1 MKAISKRAT
10 YIVLCLVAFAGI
22 ATVGVAGPGAA
33 SAETADSASSLPPET
48 CLRQLREA
56 RIARMNDD
64 QVGELGLLRGAR
76 ESCSEDLSTMMALL
90 DFHQRK
96 PLPPEELNQLAGA
109 VRKRL
114 GDSELSLPMGVLF
127 QLALDPEISEE
138 VLRLLVDTLQRRSE
152 NQSEPE
158 LDLLLVQTE
167 LKTRLG
173 DREGAYQDL
182 LRLWRLTG
190 DRDLEWKLTSLAA
203 SQEHWKV
210 VIEILEGKT
219 STDSSLLR
227 HRYLV
232 ALARGGSYEKLKS
245 ELDATTAKV
254 VSTEEVSAEVNVVES
269 RAVGVGWFADTLRT
283 IAWSLYDRGMDGE
296 AEAEFRR
303 LLSIY
308 PDHKE
313 AQAVLLNLYAS
324 EEDRS
329 RLAAA
334 QAEKWQGESDPQELF
349 DEGTQRLT
357 TGDAAG
363 AFELLERAA
372 PHFPELEAA
381 WYNLGMA
388 AYRLEKWETVAE
400 AFEKASALN
409 PERPDSIYFAGIGA
423 SKLGRCQGAVAL
435 LKKALEMDAKRNQA
449 HYYLYDC
456 YRQLGDAAAA
466 ARHLEAYRATKG

>member
-1 MKAISKRAT
+1 MFAALIA
-10 YIVLCLVAFAGI
+10 CAGI
-22 ATVGVAGPGAA
+22 ANAGNTSAGKAA
-33 SAETADSASSLPPET
+33 AATSLPPED

-64 QVGELGLLRGAR
+64 PVGELALLRAAR
-76 ESCSEDLSTMMALL
+76 ETCPGELSSLTALL
-90 DFHQRK
+90 DFHQRE
-96 PLPPEELNQLAGA
+96 PLPQEELKLLAEA
-109 VRKRL
+109 VRLRL
-114 GDSELSLPMGVLF
+114 GDLELPLPVGVLS
-127 QLALDPEISEE
+127 QLTFDPEISEE
-138 VLRLLVDTLQRRSE
+138 VLELLVEGLRRRAE
-152 NQSEPE
+152 GQAESEP
-158 LDLLLVQTE
+158 DLLRVQADLE
-167 LKTRLG
+167 LRLG
-173 DREGAYQDL
+173 DREAAYQNL
-182 LRLWRLTG
+182 LKLWRLTG
-190 DRDLEWKLTSLAA
+190 DHDLEWKLTSLAA
-203 SQEHWKV
+203 SQEHWEV
-210 VIEILEGKT
+210 VIEVLEKRG
-219 STDSSLLR
+219 STGTGLLR
-227 HRYLV
+227 HRYLI
-232 ALARGGSYEKLKS
+232 ALARGGSYQKLKK
-245 ELDATTAKV
+245 ELDITVAKV
-254 VSTEEVSAEVNVVES
+254 LSTGEIGAEVNVVAS
-269 RAVGVGWFADTLRT
+269 RAIGIGWFAETLR
-283 IAWSLYDRGMDGE
+283 IVGWSLHDRGMAEE

-308 PDHKE
+308 PDHEE

-334 QAEKWQGESDPQELF
+334 QAEKWQEESDPQELF

-409 PERPDSIYFAGIGA
+409 QERPDSVYFAGIAA

-449 HYYLYDC
+449 HYYLQDC

-466 ARHLEAYRATKG
+466 ARHLEAYRASKE